1 MDARWLLK
9 GEGFRARCPPGWGV
23 AFAEGHTGVAMISFF
38 FSGMDRTFRT
48 YLEVLRRPGAARP
61 AAGTALASL
70 PIGMLGLSVLL
81 LVQRSTGRF
90 AAAGAV
96 VGLLALGTG
105 VGILAQG
112 RLIDRFGPPRVL
124 LPAVALQLP
133 ALLAL
138 VLAARASAG
147 MWTLG
152 SMALVAGACEP
163 QVGGS
168 LRGLWSVL
176 APAEQRQAAIA
187 LSSTLFEVAVVTGP
201 LLLVAVLAVTGRA
214 GGVLASG
221 ACFTAG
227 TLLLTSSAAC
237 RSWRPARRPAAG
249 AGADLLGALANPGM
263 RTLTWVAAV
272 QGTAVRLVQV
282 ASVAIAAQHGALS
295 WAPWCTAALATGSMV
310 GTIAYGSHRWRIV
323 PARRIACLLMLLALV
338 SAMTAVAPTMP
349 ALLAALLVA
358 GLVLGPVLVTCFT
371 LVDHFA
377 PTGTLVGGFTTLTAA
392 GLGATAAG
400 NAAAGWLVERASP
413 PLALLAAAIA
423 ALAGAA
429 LTLLRRASLGSP
441 PHRASPPPG

>member
-1 MDARWLLK
+1 MGSVGMRHGRPVAVGGRRVSCAVSARM
-9 GEGFRARCPPGWGV
+9 PV
-23 AFAEGHTGVAMISFF
+23 TFAEGHTGVAMISFF

-176 APAEQRQAAIA
+176 APPEQRQAAIA

-201 LLLVAVLAVTGRA
+201 LLLVAVLAVAGPA

-249 AGADLLGALANPGM
+249 AGADLLGALAK
-263 RTLTWVAAV
+263 
-272 QGTAVRLVQV
+272 
-282 ASVAIAAQHGALS
+282 
-295 WAPWCTAALATGSMV
+295 TGSMV

>member
-1 MDARWLLK
+1 MPVT
-9 GEGFRARCPPGWGV
+9 FV
-23 AFAEGHTGVAMISFF
+23 EGHTGVAMISFF

-48 YLEVLRRPGAARP
+48 YLELLRRPGAARP

-201 LLLVAVLAVTGRA
+201 LLLVAVLAVTG
-214 GGVLASG
+214 
-221 ACFTAG
+221 
-227 TLLLTSSAAC
+227 
-237 RSWRPARRPAAG
+237 PA
-249 AGADLLGALANPGM
+249 
-263 RTLTWVAAV
+263 
-272 QGTAVRLVQV
+272 
-282 ASVAIAAQHGALS
+282 
-295 WAPWCTAALATGSMV
+295 
-310 GTIAYGSHRWRIV
+310 
-323 PARRIACLLMLLALV
+323 
-338 SAMTAVAPTMP
+338 
-349 ALLAALLVA
+349 
-358 GLVLGPVLVTCFT
+358 
-371 LVDHFA
+371 
-377 PTGTLVGGFTTLTAA
+377 GGFTTLTAA

-400 NAAAGWLVERASP
+400 NAAAGWLVERGSP
-413 PLALLAAAIA
+413 PLALLAVAIA